1 MRRSLAVVGLAAL
14 AACGQSAGAA
24 RGRPGDA
31 VVANVIDGDTIEAR
45 VNGITENVRLIGI
58 DTPETRKPNTPV
70 ECFGIEATKALGR
83 ILPRGTAIR
92 LERDVEARDRYGR
105 LLAYVYRHGDNLF
118 VNLEM
123 AKSGYAAAYT
133 YPPNVA
139 RSDEIVTA
147 AADARD
153 AGRGLWSA
161 CGGGHVPA

>member
-1 MRRSLAVVGLAAL
+1 MLVVLAVVFTGCTA
-14 AACGQSAGAA
+14 SAA

-31 VVANVIDGDTIEAR
+31 TVARVIDGDTIEAR
-45 VNGITENVRLIGI
+45 VNGRVEHVRLIGI
-58 DTPETRKPNTPV
+58 DTPETHKPNTPV
-70 ECFGIEATKALGR
+70 ECFGIEATNAMKKL
-83 ILPRGTAIR
+83 LPDGSAIR
-92 LERDVEARDRYGR
+92 LERDVEPRDKYGR
-105 LLAYVYRHGDNLF
+105 LLAYVYKGNLF

-123 AKSGYAAAYT
+123 AKDGYAAAYT